1 MQKIVSLVG
10 LGLGLCA
17 CAPLAS
23 EGIGAMMQDAG
34 TALADA
40 GSWVSDAGTAQA
52 QTREII
58 EAPCDA
64 RYEWVE
70 RWDDMEHRT
79 AAQLAYLPGSE
90 GATEQD
96 LLRVSVILCG
106 WSASPAPAQCSEGA
120 TCSGTKPPQAACTAA
135 SAQIM
140 DGRIGVQCWQEIT
153 STVGTFQS
161 GWSRAIFERR

>member
-58 EAPCDA
+58 GVPCDA

-70 RWDDMEHRT
+70 RWEDREHR
-79 AAQLAYLPGSE
+79 AAVRLAFLPGSE

-96 LLRVSVILCG
+96 LLRMSVILCG
-106 WSASPAPAQCSEGA
+106 WSASPVSAECSEGA
-120 TCSGTKPPQAACTAA
+120 TCSGAKPPQASC
-135 SAQIM
+135 SATVAQLI
-140 DGRIGVQCWQEIT
+140 DGRIGVQCGQGAGMGAT
-153 STVGTFQS
+153 SWDS
-161 GWSRAIFERR
+161 GWSRAVFERS